1 MKFRIVTDSSS
12 NVLSRPG
19 EDYACVPLKIVA
31 GREYVDA
38 PGLSVTQM
46 VEDLKNYKGKTG
58 SSCPNVGEWLEAFGD
73 AEYVF
78 GITITKNLSGSYNAA
93 RQAADAYMEE
103 HPGRRVYLFD
113 SLSAGPELM
122 MIADKIRQCEA
133 EGDDFDTTV
142 AKVLDYHNHTH
153 TIFCAESINNLAHN
167 GRVPLTVA
175 KLAGMLGIRIIGEA
189 HGGQIV
195 AIHKPRGAKKAVHTM
210 VQVVRER
217 GFRDGGLIRISHC
230 FAEDQTQ
237 EFMSLVRE
245 EFPHARFIL
254 EPTTA
259 LCSYYVEV
267 HGYIVGFEGG
277 FNAHNDNS
285 KF

>member
-1 MKFRIVTDSSS
+1 MNFRIVTDSSS

-19 EDYACVPLKIVA
+19 EDYASVPLKIVA
-31 GREYVDA
+31 GQEYVDA
-38 PGLSVTQM
+38 PGLNITHM
-46 VEDLKNYKGKTG
+46 VEDLKVYKGKTG

-73 AEYVF
+73 AQYVF
-78 GITITKNLSGSYNAA
+78 GITITKYLSGSYNAA
-93 RQAADAYMEE
+93 RQAADTYMEE

-133 EGDDFDTTV
+133 EGDDFDTTIE
-142 AKVLDYHNHTH
+142 KVLDYHNHAH

-210 VQVVRER
+210 VQAVRER
-217 GFRDGGLIRISHC
+217 GFQDGGLLRISHC
-230 FAEDQTQ
+230 FAEDQVQ
-237 EFMSLVRE
+237 EFMSLIRE

-254 EPTTA
+254 EPTSA
-259 LCSYYVEV
+259 LCSYYVEA

-277 FNAHNDNS
+277 FNAHNDNT